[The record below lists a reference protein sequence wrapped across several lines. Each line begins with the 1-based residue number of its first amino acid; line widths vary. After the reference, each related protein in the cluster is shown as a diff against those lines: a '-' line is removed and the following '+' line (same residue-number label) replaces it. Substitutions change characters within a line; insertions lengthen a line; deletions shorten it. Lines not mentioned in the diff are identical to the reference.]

1 MTGLV
6 VTGVMLGLLG
16 SGHCLGM
23 CGPIAL
29 VVPSRRRSWPGRSMD
44 ALLFNGGRVLTY
56 AILGGM
62 VGLLGRGIHLMGI
75 QRGVSIGLGLLVI
88 MALLWPRVGRAL
100 DVMPWLAVR
109 IGRVRSFFARQLM
122 RTSPGALV
130 ISGSLNG
137 LLPCGMVY
145 TALAISLV
153 QGSALLGAI
162 FMLLFGVG
170 TWPVL
175 IGLRLGVGSL
185 GVRPRAMLRRLSPVI
200 MGLMA
205 VLFLLRG
212 LGLGIPYVSPAIEQ
226 VPVGVQACR

>member
-6 VTGVMLGLLG
+6 VTGFMLGLLG

-29 VVPSRRRSWPGRSMD
+29 AVPSRRSTPQGKLLD
-44 ALLFNGGRVLTY
+44 ALLLNSGRVLSY
-56 AILGGM
+56 VLLGGL
-62 VGLLGRGIHLMGI
+62 VGTFGRGIQLMGL
-75 QRGVSIGLGLLVI
+75 QRGISIGLGLVVI
-88 MALLWPRVGRAL
+88 VILLRPGVGRAL
-100 DVMPWLAVR
+100 DVLPWLARR
-109 IGRVRSFFARQLM
+109 IGRMRSFFARQLV
-122 RTSPGALV
+122 RTSPGALM

-145 TALAISLV
+145 MALAISLV

-162 FMLLFGVG
+162 FMLLFGMG
-170 TWPVL
+170 TWPML
-175 IGLRLGVGSL
+175 IGVRLGAGAI
-185 GVRPRAMLRRLSPVI
+185 GARPRAMLQRLSPVI

-212 LGLGIPYVSPAIEQ
+212 LGLGIPYVSPSIEQ
-226 VPVGVQACR
+226 IPLGVQACR

>member
-6 VTGVMLGLLG
+6 LTGFTLGLLG

-29 VVPSRRRSWPGRSMD
+29 AVPSRRSSLRGKLMD

-56 AILGGM
+56 VLLGGS
-62 VGLLGRGIHLMGI
+62 VGVFGRGIQLMGL
-75 QRGVSIGLGLLVI
+75 QRAVSIGLGLIVMMI
-88 MALLWPRVGRAL
+88 LLWPRVGRAL
-100 DVMPWLAVR
+100 DVLPSLAGR
-109 IGRVRSFFARQLM
+109 IGRMRSYFAGQLA
-122 RTSPGALV
+122 RTSPGALM

-145 TALAISLV
+145 MALAISLV
-153 QGSALLGAI
+153 QGSALLGAV
-162 FMLLFGVG
+162 FMFLFGMG
-170 TWPVL
+170 TWPML
-175 IGLRLGVGSL
+175 IGVRLGAGAI
-185 GVRPRAMLRRLSPVI
+185 GARPRAMLQRLSPVI

-212 LGLGIPYVSPAIEQ
+212 LGLGIPYVSPLIEQ
-226 VPVGVQACR
+226 IPVGVQACR